1 MLRIYD
7 DVLAM
12 VRDAAVTVD
21 AIARRDPGLADQMR
35 RAAQSVALNCGEGM
49 YSRGRNEGARFQTA
63 LGSMRETLS
72 CIEVATAFGYIAKPD
87 AKVLD
92 RIDKI
97 LATLY
102 RLVH

>member
-7 DVLAM
+7 DILTMIREVAPTL
-12 VRDAAVTVD
+12 D
-21 AIARRDPGLADQMR
+21 AIAKRDPKLADQMR
-35 RAAQSVALNCGEGM
+35 RAAQSVALNTAEGM
-49 YSRGRNEGARFQTA
+49 HSRGRNEGARFQTA

-72 CIEVATAFGYIAKPD
+72 CIEVAAAFGYVAPPD
-87 AKVLD
+87 APLRD